1 MPLLHKHHIIPKH
14 AGGTDD
20 PENLVYLTVEQHAE
34 AHKKLYEEH
43 GRWQDRLAWQGL
55 AGIIGHEDRIAEIN
69 KQNGLRN
76 KGRPSKNKGRKY
88 PQISERFTGVPKSEQ
103 AKMNMRGKRPNFI
116 QKGENNN
123 NAKKIKTP
131 YGIFNS
137 IVDASEDLGIKYNNL
152 YYKMRSQQEGWEYI

>member
-1 MPLLHKHHIIPKH
+1 MLHRHHIIPKH

-69 KQNGLRN
+69 RQNGLRN

-88 PQISERFTGVPKSEQ
+88 PQLSERFAGIPKSEQ
-103 AKMNMRGKRPNFI
+103 TKMNMRGKRPNFI

-123 NAKKIKTP
+123 NAKQIKTP
-131 YGIFNS
+131 YGTFNS
-137 IVDASEDLGIKYNNL
+137 IVDASESLGIKYNNL